1 MTTTILIF
9 EGECLYCKK
18 MFSQK
23 EIGKHLA
30 KHLADKEKA
39 EAGEKIQNYC
49 HK

>member
-1 MTTTILIF
+1 
-9 EGECLYCKK
+9 

-39 EAGEKIQNYC
+39 EAVENIQNYC